1 MYVWTKE
8 NFHRTYEKYSDL
20 VYRLCLLYL
29 KNESDAK
36 DGLQDIFL
44 KLWEKKPS
52 FKNEQHTQAW
62 LIRTTKNYC
71 LDILKGSW
79 PEKYREVLYL
89 YYYEE
94 YSIREISKLNGR
106 KESTIQSRLAA
117 ARQKLKKILEKGES
131 DFI

>member
-1 MYVWTKE
+1 MEIPFTE
-8 NFHRTYEKYSDL
+8 PEREIL
-20 VYRLCLLYL
+20 EELYL
-29 KNESDAK
+29 LSDE
-36 DGLQDIFL
+36 DRI
-44 KLWEKKPS
+44 
-52 FKNEQHTQAW
+52 
-62 LIRTTKNYC
+62 I
-71 LDILKGSW
+71 
-79 PEKYREVLYL
+79 LYL